1 METPAFIQ
9 NIGWGTFGFG
19 GLGFGSNNYGST
31 SIFNGAL
38 VGLSYYDLEYVYHHI
53 HEGTSLELRREP
65 RNRHDYN
72 AIAVYFRNHKI
83 GFLPKA
89 ANELAAHLMDEGGRL
104 KALVT
109 KVTKKKY
116 LPTTGLDVE
125 LIQTES
131 IAFQHEAA

>member
-19 GLGFGSNNYGST
+19 GAGFSAIRHSET
-31 SIFNGAL
+31 SIFTGAL
-38 VGLSYYDLEYVYHHI
+38 VGLSYYELQYVYHHI
-53 HEGTSLELRREP
+53 HEGTALELRREP

-83 GFLPKA
+83 GFLPKN
-89 ANELAAHLMDEGGRL
+89 ANELAAHLMDEGC
-104 KALVT
+104 ALEARVT
-109 KVTKKKY
+109 KVTKTKY

-125 LIQTES
+125 LHIPAHS
-131 IAFQHEAA
+131 EAA